1 MQRRSVTITA
11 PSMIR
16 RREQAGAKQAQ
27 SSTEENKQARGVA
40 VMWIVHH
47 LNLRAKTTHTPSS
60 NAAHGAHQ
68 SQGTS
73 TMRHQAAPPTT
84 RQLTDPPV
92 TVLYEIEHDDRVTTD
107 DQERMTPPYCIHIH
121 PLSLPSTTHHTP
133 APVIVMRTT
142 QATAGRV
149 VSHKSDT
156 RIQLIHATLKYSKP
170 THNPPALTASCR
182 SSIVKRD
189 WWKVAR

>member
-1 MQRRSVTITA
+1 
-11 PSMIR
+11 
-16 RREQAGAKQAQ
+16 
-27 SSTEENKQARGVA
+27 
-40 VMWIVHH
+40 MWIVHH
-47 LNLRAKTTHTPSS
+47 PNLRAKATHTPSP

-84 RQLTDPPV
+84 RQLTSPLLV

-107 DQERMTPPYCIHIH
+107 EEERMAPPRCIHIH
-121 PLSLPSTTHHTP
+121 PLPSTTNHTP
-133 APVIVMRTT
+133 APVIVMRTS

-156 RIQLIHATLKYSKP
+156 RIQLIHATLKHSKP
-170 THNPPALTASCR
+170 TNKPRTYSRLQKQHRNARLVERRTVKP
-182 SSIVKRD
+182 SSMSSVSQHHDDHAPDRKR
-189 WWKVAR
+189 